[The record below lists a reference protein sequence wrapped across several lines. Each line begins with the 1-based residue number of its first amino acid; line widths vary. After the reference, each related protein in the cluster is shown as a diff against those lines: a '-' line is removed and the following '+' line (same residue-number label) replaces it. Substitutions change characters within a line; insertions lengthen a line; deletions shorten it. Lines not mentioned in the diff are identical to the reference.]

1 MRNHTTPPPE
11 IRQQVTFIYTHYLT
25 QSSEFYETIL
35 GLPLALD
42 QGTCRIY
49 QTCSTGFIGLCENPE
64 VTINPSGVILTLA
77 TTEVNAWYE
86 TLLQRGVSIE
96 KPPTYN
102 PKYNIEHFFIRDP
115 NGYLIEIQKFLDPA
129 WPQAR

>member
-1 MRNHTTPPPE
+1 MKKNPP
-11 IRQQVTFIYTHYLT
+11 IDQQVIFLYSQNL
-25 QSSEFYETIL
+25 SLSASFYEEIL
-35 GLPLALD
+35 GLPLVLD

-64 VTINPSGVILTLA
+64 VAINPSGVILTLV
-77 TTEVNAWYE
+77 TPEVNAWYE

-96 KPPTYN
+96 KPPIYN
-102 PKYNIEHFFIRDP
+102 PKYNIEHFFVRDP

-129 WPQAR
+129 WPQAC